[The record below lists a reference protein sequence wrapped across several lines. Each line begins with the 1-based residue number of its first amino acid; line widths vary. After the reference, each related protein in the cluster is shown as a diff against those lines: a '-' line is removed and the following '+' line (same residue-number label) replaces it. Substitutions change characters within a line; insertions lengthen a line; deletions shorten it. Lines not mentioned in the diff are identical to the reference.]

1 MKFLISLLLMLNV
14 SVALGAYPK
23 PTDIKFELDRTPY
36 GERVSLGTQITD
48 KKVHILR
55 AQWDHAVQG
64 STTGSISLYDL
75 DGKPAKLPINSIVTD
90 CLIDV
95 KTAITLN
102 SSFAV
107 NAPYFAF
114 STGVDGVKDLKA
126 NLPASAL
133 STTSPIACLP
143 VGTAATA
150 IRITTESTP
159 ILTITSASHSAW
171 SSTTPS
177 VATAGK
183 INVLI
188 QYILSQ

>member
-1 MKFLISLLLMLNV
+1 MKFLLSLILMLNTA
-14 SVALGAYPK
+14 VALGAYPK
-23 PTDIKFELDRTPY
+23 PTDVKHELDRSPY
-36 GERVSLGTQITD
+36 GQRVSLGTQITD

-55 AQWDHAVQG
+55 AQWDQAVQG
-64 STTGSISLYDL
+64 STTGSINLLDL
-75 DGKPAKLPINSIVTD
+75 DGKAAKLPINSIVTD
-90 CLIDV
+90 CVIDV
-95 KTAITLN
+95 KTAITL
-102 SSFAV
+102 SSAYQV

-126 NLPASAL
+126 NVAASAL
-133 STTSPIACLP
+133 SGLVACIP
-143 VGTAATA
+143 VGTAATG

-159 ILTITSASHSAW
+159 ILTITSASW
-171 SSTTPS
+171 PGTTTPS

>member
-102 SSFAV
+102 STFAV
-107 NAPYFAF
+107 NAPYFALK
-114 STGVDGVKDLKA
+114 TGVDGVQDLKA
-126 NLPASAL
+126 NVPASAL
-133 STTSPIACLP
+133 SGVVACIP

-159 ILTITSASHSAW
+159 VLTITSASHSAW

>member
-1 MKFLISLLLMLNV
+1 MKTILSLLLMLQATL
-14 SVALGAYPK
+14 ALGAYPN
-23 PTDIKFELDRTPY
+23 PVDIKFELDRTPY
-36 GERVSLGTQITD
+36 GERVKLGTQITD

-55 AQWDHAVQG
+55 AQWDHAVSG
-64 STTGSISLYDL
+64 STTGSINLLDL
-75 DGKPAKLPINSIVTD
+75 DGKAAKLPINAIVTD

-102 SSFAV
+102 STFAV
-107 NAPYFAF
+107 NAPYFALK
-114 STGVDGVKDLKA
+114 TGVDGVQDLKA
-126 NLPASAL
+126 NVPASAL
-133 STTSPIACLP
+133 SGVVACIP

-159 ILTITSASHSAW
+159 VLTITSASHSAW

>member
-1 MKFLISLLLMLNV
+1 MKLLLSLALLALPTL
-14 SVALGAYPK
+14 ALGAYPK
-23 PTDIKFELDRTPY
+23 PPDIKHELDRTPY
-36 GERVSLGTQITD
+36 GQRVALGTQITD

-55 AQWDHAVQG
+55 AQWDRAVTPA
-64 STTGSISLYDL
+64 TTGSIQLLDH
-75 DGKPAKLPINSIVTD
+75 DGKPAKLPVNAIVTD

-102 SSFAV
+102 SAYQV
-107 NAPYFAF
+107 NAPYFALK
-114 STGVDGVKDLKA
+114 TGVDGVQDLKA
-126 NLPASAL
+126 NVPASAL
-133 STTSPIACLP
+133 SGVVACIP

-159 ILTITSASHSAW
+159 VLTITSASW
-171 SSTTPS
+171 PGTTTPS

>member
-1 MKFLISLLLMLNV
+1 MKTILSLLLMLTA
-14 SVALGAYPK
+14 SSAFAAYPK

-114 STGVDGVKDLKA
+114 STGVDGVNDLKA
-126 NLPASAL
+126 NVPASAL
-133 STTSPIACLP
+133 SGVVSCIP

>member
-1 MKFLISLLLMLNV
+1 MKFLISLLLMLNTA
-14 SVALGAYPK
+14 VALGAYPN
-23 PTDIKFELDRTPY
+23 PVDVKFELDNSPV
-36 GERVSLGTQITD
+36 GARVALGTQVTD

-55 AQWDHAVQG
+55 AQYDRANTLA
-64 STTGSISLYDL
+64 TTGSIELLDL

-95 KTAITLN
+95 KTAPVLD
-102 SSFAV
+102 SSV
-107 NAPYFAF
+107 TNIAPYFAF

-126 NLPASAL
+126 DVPASAL
-133 STTSPIACLP
+133 SGLVACIP
-143 VGTAATA
+143 VGTAATG

-159 ILTITSASHSAW
+159 IMTITSASHAPPYST
-171 SSTTPS
+171 TTPS
-177 VATAGK
+177 VLTAGK